1 MTKQLIIID
10 GPDNTGKDS
19 AIAKVLEHIPNAT
32 VQRFV
37 GTKKQGDDAL
47 QYQTSIYKNFI
58 DSLSSPT
65 SPEVIILN
73 RCWVG
78 EMVYGPLYRQE
89 DYVACTNMVFDMFDS
104 IPHDID
110 VKYIYLTAP
119 VNFLVRNDD
128 GLSLSNA
135 SKDLIA
141 TELQVFDVVFS
152 ILNNHDTIKAY
163 RVCVAKD
170 DNTFIDDF
178 YDTILDIVKNSTVV
192 W

>member
-19 AIAKVLEHIPNAT
+19 AITKILEYIPNAT

-37 GTKKQGDDAL
+37 GTKKQGVDAL
-47 QYQTSIYKNFI
+47 KYQTRLYKNFI
-58 DSLSSPT
+58 DSLSSPN
-65 SPEVIILN
+65 SPEVIICN
-73 RCWVG
+73 RSWVG

-89 DYVACTNMVFDMFDS
+89 DYTDCANMVFDMFNS
-104 IPHDID
+104 IPTDID

-135 SKDLIA
+135 SNDLISV
-141 TELQVFDVVFS
+141 ELQTFDVAFD

-163 RVCVAKD
+163 KVCVAKD

-178 YDTILDIVKNSTVV
+178 YTVIVDVCCSSMAT
-192 W
+192 

>member
-19 AIAKVLEHIPNAT
+19 AIAKILEHFPNAA

-47 QYQTSIYKNFI
+47 QYQTNIYKNFI
-58 DSLSSPT
+58 GSLSSPN

-89 DYVACTNMVFDMFDS
+89 NYVDCTNMVFDMFDS
-104 IPHDID
+104 IPPEID

-119 VNFLVRNDD
+119 VSFLVRNDD

-135 SKDLIA
+135 SEDLIA
-141 TELQVFDVVFS
+141 AELQVFDVAFD
-152 ILNNHDTIKAY
+152 ILNNHDTVKAY
-163 RVCVAKD
+163 KVCVAKD

-178 YDTILDIVKNSTVV
+178 YDTILDIVKNSVV
-192 W
+192 V

>member
-19 AIAKVLEHIPNAT
+19 AIAKVLEHIPNAV

-47 QYQTSIYKNFI
+47 QYQTNIYKSFI
-58 DSLSSPT
+58 DSLSTTNSPD
-65 SPEVIILN
+65 VIICN

-89 DYVACTNMVFDMFDS
+89 NYTDCANMVFDMFDN
-104 IPHDID
+104 IPPEID

-119 VNFLVRNDD
+119 VNFLVHNDD

-141 TELQVFDVVFS
+141 AELQVFDVAFD

-163 RVCVAKD
+163 KVCVAKD

-178 YDTILDIVKNSTVV
+178 YDTILTIVKQ
-192 W
+192 

>member
-19 AIAKVLEHIPNAT
+19 AITKILEYIPNAV

-37 GTKKQGDDAL
+37 GTKKQAEEAL
-47 QYQTSIYKNFI
+47 KYQTDIYKNFI
-58 DSLSSPT
+58 GLLSSPS

-78 EMVYGPLYRQE
+78 EMVYGPLYRNE
-89 DYVACTNMVFDMFDS
+89 DYTDCANMVFDMFNS
-104 IPHDID
+104 IPTDID

-135 SKDLIA
+135 NNDLISV
-141 TELQVFDVVFS
+141 ELQTFDTAFD

-163 RVCVAKD
+163 KVCVAKD

-178 YDTILDIVKNSTVV
+178 YDIILDIVKTLP
-192 W
+192 

>member
-19 AIAKVLEHIPNAT
+19 AIAKILEHIPNAT

-58 DSLSSPT
+58 GSLSSPI

-78 EMVYGPLYRQE
+78 EMVYGPLYRNE

-104 IPHDID
+104 IPTEID

-135 SKDLIA
+135 SEDLIA
-141 TELQVFDVVFS
+141 AELQVFDVAFV

-163 RVCVAKD
+163 KVCVAKD
-170 DNTFIDDF
+170 DNNFIDDF
-178 YDTILDIVKNSTVV
+178 YTVIVDVCCSSMAT
-192 W
+192 

>member
-19 AIAKVLEHIPNAT
+19 AIAKILEYIPNAA

-37 GTKKQGDDAL
+37 GTNKQGDDAL

-58 DSLSSPT
+58 GSLSSPV

-89 DYVACTNMVFDMFDS
+89 NYTDCANMVFDMFDS

-110 VKYIYLTAP
+110 VKYIYLTAH

-141 TELQVFDVVFS
+141 TELQVFDVAFS

-163 RVCVAKD
+163 KVCVAKD

-178 YDTILDIVKNSTVV
+178 YSVILDIVCNQTIS
-192 W
+192 